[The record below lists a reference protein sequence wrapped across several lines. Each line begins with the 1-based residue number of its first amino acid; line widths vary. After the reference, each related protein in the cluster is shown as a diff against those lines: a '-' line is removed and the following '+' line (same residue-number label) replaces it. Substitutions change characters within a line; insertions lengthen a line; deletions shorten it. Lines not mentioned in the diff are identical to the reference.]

1 MSERGGGPVQD
12 QPDAAPSA
20 APKAAPARK
29 TAKEAGL
36 KEIPWEGRVLM
47 DAHKAAL
54 EKALESSDG
63 ACGTT
68 LTACFSLATAYGAA
82 IALIAPKDEQAPL
95 LVLAPFVLLAAGAVV
110 ALIGKTTGISLGP
123 FATTRQVRNLVES
136 AVRAKRKASWW
147 AVGLAAAGVVLAGY
161 VVFATY
167 GQPEPPTVEKSQIVF
182 SPAGTAQFANA
193 CGRTADSV
201 VGSVSF
207 TERWVNITLDDAAA
221 AGCDGVE
228 TLTLP
233 SAAVAYTRGLP

>member
-1 MSERGGGPVQD
+1 MSEGAGTARD
-12 QPDAAPSA
+12 QPATAPSA
-20 APKAAPARK
+20 VPKAAV
-29 TAKEAGL
+29 AKKSATEAGL

-82 IALIAPKDEQAPL
+82 IALVAPKDEQAPL

-110 ALIGKTTGISLGP
+110 ALIGKTTGISLGR

-136 AVRAKRKASWW
+136 AVGTKRKASWW
-147 AVGLAAAGVVLAGY
+147 AVGLAATGVILAGY

-167 GQPEPPTVEKSQIVF
+167 GRAEPPAVGKSEIVF
-182 SPAGTAQFANA
+182 SPAGTAQFATA
-193 CGRTADSV
+193 CGDAANSV
-201 VGSVSF
+201 VGSASF
-207 TERWVNITLDDAAA
+207 TERWVTITLDAAA
-221 AGCDGVE
+221 EICGGVE
-228 TLTLP
+228 TLTMP